1 MELKFLCPCCGTE
14 TTVNVDLDD
23 NRVRY
28 ELERNGWRKRKPM
41 DLTPEERE
49 RRRLQGEKMMGR
61 GRPKG
66 LKNKKERIDKGTRR
80 GSMRRGS
87 EL

>member
-1 MELKFLCPCCGTE
+1 MEIRLFCPHCG
-14 TTVNVDLDD
+14 NVTPVELDLES
-23 NRVRY
+23 NQVRY
-28 ELERNGWRKRKPM
+28 ELERSGWRKRKPM

-66 LKNKKERIDKGTRR
+66 LKNRKERIDKGVRR

>member
-1 MELKFLCPCCGTE
+1 MEVKLFCPHCG
-14 TTVNVDLDD
+14 NVTPVELDLES
-23 NRVRY
+23 NQVRY
-28 ELERNGWRKRKPM
+28 KLERAGWKKRKPM

-49 RRRLQGEKMMGR
+49 RRRLQGESMMGR

-66 LKNKKERIDKGTRR
+66 LKNSHERIDKGVKR
-80 GSMRRGS
+80 GSMKRGS

>member
-1 MELKFLCPCCGTE
+1 MEIKLFCPHCG
-14 TTVNVDLDD
+14 NVTPVTIDLES
-23 NRVRY
+23 NQVRY
-28 ELERNGWRKRKPM
+28 ELEKNGWRKRKPM

-49 RRRLQGEKMMGR
+49 RRRLQGESMMGR

-66 LKNKKERIDKGTRR
+66 LKNRKERIDKGVKR
-80 GSMRRGS
+80 GSMKRGS